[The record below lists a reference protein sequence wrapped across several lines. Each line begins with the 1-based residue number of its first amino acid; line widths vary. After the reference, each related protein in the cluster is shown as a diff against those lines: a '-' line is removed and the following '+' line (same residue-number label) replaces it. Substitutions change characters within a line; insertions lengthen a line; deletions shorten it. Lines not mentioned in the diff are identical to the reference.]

1 MSVFKPATE
10 WIAPDT
16 FPTELLVKSKEV
28 AIDLETR
35 DPNLMS
41 MGPGY
46 IRGDGEV
53 VGVAVACDGLIFL
66 KTKWL
71 ILLRKFVPVTT
82 IKYFTTLLMMWVG

>member
-41 MGPGY
+41 
-46 IRGDGEV
+46 
-53 VGVAVACDGLIFL
+53 C
-66 KTKWL
+66 
-71 ILLRKFVPVTT
+71 LLYTSDAADD
-82 IKYFTTLLMMWVG
+82 

>member
-41 MGPGY
+41 MG
-46 IRGDGEV
+46 
-53 VGVAVACDGLIFL
+53 C
-66 KTKWL
+66 
-71 ILLRKFVPVTT
+71 LLYTSDAADE
-82 IKYFTTLLMMWVG
+82 